1 MEENKRYEDKIP
13 MINYCRKDKF
23 AENNLPCDDIMIAK
37 CEDKKTLDITAQG
50 EYWKAMFSDE
60 VPVLNMP
67 LDYRRPSVQSFR
79 CSAVATSIQGKLA
92 ADIEEI
98 QRKTETTDYMIFM
111 SALMILL
118 SKYTGQQDIVI
129 GSPML
134 GRTHKATK
142 NLPGMLVNTLAFR
155 GKPEKTKRYSDFL
168 NEIKEICLNA
178 YENQDYPFEKL
189 IEEVSAN
196 RESSR
201 NPLFDIM
208 FVLQN
213 YDHGTGSFDTMEMEK
228 LDKCEWHRAAR
239 FDLSV
244 IVTKQRDGYKIVLE
258 YCEDLYTEETAELL
272 KNHYINLVKEIATD
286 CEQLIGKI
294 NVLDENE
301 KKNILYDFNKT
312 ELDFSKDKVIAE
324 LFEEMVESSPDNLAV
339 IFGEEK
345 VTYGELNR
353 RANCLANKLRH
364 MGIGNNDFV
373 AIMTERSVEM
383 IAGILSII
391 KSGAAYVPVDPGYP
405 RDRIEYMISDSSPKA
420 ILVYNTNIE
429 TELPV
434 IDLKDK
440 SVWEGN
446 GQNLEILS
454 KPEDIA
460 YVIYTSGTTGRPKG
474 VMVENHGIAN
484 LKSYFESSFKI
495 TPKDNVLQFAN
506 ISFDAS
512 VWEMSMGL
520 LTGATLVVVPS
531 EYIMDTVLFEKYCSD
546 NNVTVA
552 TLPPQY
558 YLTLNDF
565 APRLLITAGSESSK
579 KIIEKTG
586 TDTSYINAYGP
597 TETTVCATHWEYVK
611 SETVRDSIPIGKPI
625 PNTKVYILNGMDLC
639 GIGMPGELCIAG
651 AGIARG
657 YLNRPELTQERFIDN
672 PYGEGKI
679 YRSGDLARWLPDG
692 NIEYLGRIDEQVKI
706 RGYRIELGEI
716 ENVIRKID
724 YITDA
729 TVIVREDSQGE
740 KAIFAYMVSNEEID
754 SEEIRNII
762 AKSLPDY
769 MIPAYLMQL
778 DNIPLN
784 RNGKVDKKALP
795 AIKASTDS
803 YKAPRNKLEN
813 IICQAFCEVLK
824 LDKVGIFDSFFE
836 LGGHSLRAT
845 MLVNLI
851 EEKAGVRL
859 SHKDIFLYRTPEKIA
874 ATVNQGTTNEYNP
887 ISAAAVKEY
896 YSMSSAQQRLYMV
909 AQIDETGVAY
919 NLPCV
924 YEIKGMLDREKFENV
939 VKKLVER
946 HEILRTSFLM
956 INGEPVQSVSKDT
969 KVDLEFVNAEKEDI
983 DEMLKGFVRPF
994 DLSRAPLMRITVV
1007 NTGDGSSLL
1016 LLDMHHIIADG
1027 ISMNVLM
1034 SEMACLYSNGTL
1046 PELRVQFKDYC
1057 EWIKTGDV
1065 TTQGEYWKAMFSDEV
1080 PVLNMPLDYR
1090 RPPVQSFRGKA
1101 VADFIQG
1108 ELAADIEKIQ
1118 RKTETTDYM
1127 IFMSALMILLSKYS
1141 GQQDIVI
1148 GSPMSGRTHKDTQ
1161 NIPGMFVNTLAF
1173 RGKPEKSKMYSDF
1186 LNEIKEICLNA
1197 YENQDYP
1204 FEKLIEEVSANRESS
1219 RNPLFDIM
1227 FVLQN
1232 YDHGTGSF
1240 DTMEMEKLDKCE
1252 WHRAARF
1259 DLSVIVTKQRDG
1271 YKIVLEYCE
1280 DLYTEETAEL
1290 LKNHYINLVKEI
1302 ATDCEQLI
1310 GKINV
1315 LDENEKKNILYD
1327 FNKTELDF
1335 SKDKV
1340 IAELFEE
1347 MVESSP
1353 DNLAVIFGEEKVTYG
1368 ELNRRANCLANK
1380 LRHMGIGNNDF
1391 VAIMTERSVEMIA
1404 GILSIIKSGAAYV
1417 PVDPGY
1423 PRDRIEYM
1431 ISDSSPKAILVYNT
1445 NIETELPVIDL
1456 KDKSVWEGNG
1466 QNLEILSKPEDI
1478 AYVIYT
1484 SGTTGRP
1491 KGVMVENHGIANL
1504 KSYFESSFKITPKDN
1519 VLQFANIS
1527 FDASVWEMSMGL
1539 LTGATLVVVPSE
1551 YIMDTVLFEKY
1562 CSDNNVTV
1570 ATLPPQYYLTL
1581 NDFAPRLLITAGSES
1596 SKKIIEK
1603 TGTDTSYINA
1613 YGPTE
1618 TTVCATHWEYVK
1630 SETVRDSIPI
1640 GKPIPNTK
1648 VYILNGM
1655 DLCGIGMPGEL
1666 CIAGAGIARGYL
1678 NRPEL
1683 TQERFIDNPYGEGK
1697 IYRSGDLARW
1707 LPDGNIEY
1715 LGRIDEQ
1722 VKIRGYRIELGEIDS
1737 VLKSLNEIKDAVTI
1751 IREQNNE
1758 KFLCSY
1764 IVSDL
1769 KQNTDSIREQ
1779 IKNILTEYMVPSFI
1793 MQVESIALNRNGKV
1807 NKDLLPE
1814 IHTARE
1820 EDYTPPQNEDEKVL
1834 CQTFEEIL
1842 SLDKVSVNV
1851 DFFELGGDS
1860 IKAIRIISKLKD
1872 LGYRVSVKDIMLGRS
1887 IRNISK
1893 YIKKETGVILQ
1904 DDGELTGEVKLT
1916 PIQKLFYKWE
1926 LSNLNHLNQSVMVK
1940 TQHFDREALKAVLGE
1955 IAIHHDMLRAVF
1967 CDGRQ
1972 NVLSVEESSLY
1983 ELEEY
1988 DVSHIPFEK
1997 VQEYISEKCN
2007 IIQGSFDLEKG
2018 PLMKAVL
2025 FAGDKEEHLMLCIH
2039 HLVVDGVSWRIIL
2052 DDLNNGYKQ
2061 YISGHEIKLPPKS
2074 ASYKSWSEKLEQY
2087 SKNQEILSQLEYWN
2101 NVKNKVKEFSLGER
2115 FFASEAKQERNLIKE
2130 KICLDQEFTYKLTR
2144 SAWRKYNTEI
2154 NDLLLTALGCTLYK
2168 ATQANNIAITLESH
2182 GRHEIDSSIQIERT
2196 VGWFTNI
2203 YPVVLAISGDLKK
2216 DIISVKETLRKVPDN
2231 GIGFGLIKEMDGV
2244 KTEVG
2249 FNYLGEI
2256 NESDTFAGAEI
2267 KSSEFTTGE
2276 DRGRDNYFD
2285 SSILIDGQIVNGELV
2300 FEILYDCSKYG
2311 NEFIKLIKKEFK
2323 NTLEEIILHCTEND
2337 EVIKT
2342 VSDVGA
2348 ESLEDFELDELSKL
2362 MDLL

>member
-13 MINYCRKDKF
+13 MVNYCSKDIF
-23 AENNLPCDDIMIAK
+23 AENNLPCDDIMIPK
-37 CEDKKTLDITAQG
+37 FEDKKTVDITAQG
-50 EYWKAMFSDE
+50 EYWKTMFSDE

-67 LDYRRPSVQSFR
+67 LDYRRPSIQSFR
-79 CSAVATSIQGKLA
+79 GRAVAAGIQGKLA
-92 ADIEEI
+92 ADIEKI

-129 GSPML
+129 GSPMS
-134 GRTHKATK
+134 GRTHKDTQ
-142 NLPGMLVNTLAFR
+142 NIPGMFVNTLAFR
-155 GKPEKTKRYSDFL
+155 GKPEKTKRYSEFL
-168 NEIKEICLNA
+168 SEVKEICLNA

-189 IEEVSAN
+189 IELVSAN

-213 YDHGTGSFDTMEMEK
+213 YDHGTASFDTMEMQE

-239 FDLSV
+239 FDLAV

-258 YCEDLYTEETAELL
+258 YCEDLYAEETAELL
-272 KNHYINLVKEIATD
+272 KNHYINLVKEIASN

-294 NVLDENE
+294 DVLDENE
-301 KKNILYDFNKT
+301 KKSILYDFNKT
-312 ELDFSKDKVIAE
+312 ELDFPKDKVMAE

-353 RANCLANKLRH
+353 RANCLADRLRH
-364 MGIGNNDFV
+364 MGIGKNDFV

-383 IAGILSII
+383 IAGILGII

-405 RDRIEYMISDSSPKA
+405 KDRIEYMISDSSPKA

-434 IDLKDK
+434 IDLKDNTI
-440 SVWEGN
+440 WEGDR
-446 GQNLEILS
+446 QNLEILS
-454 KPEDIA
+454 RPEDVA

-520 LTGATLVVVPS
+520 LTGATLIVVPS
-531 EYIMDTVLFEKYCSD
+531 ECIMDTLLFEKYCSD

-558 YLTLNDF
+558 YLTLNNF

-579 KIIEKTG
+579 KIIEKVG
-586 TDTSYINAYGP
+586 TDIRYINAYGP

-611 SETVRDSIPIGKPI
+611 SEAVRDSIPIGKPI
-625 PNTKVYILNGMDLC
+625 PNTKVYILNGTELC

-651 AGIARG
+651 AGITRG
-657 YLNRPELTQERFIDN
+657 YLNRLELTHERFIDN

-729 TVIVREDSQGE
+729 AVIAREDSKGE
-740 KAIFAYMVSNEEID
+740 KAIFAYMVSTGEID

-784 RNGKVDKKALP
+784 RNGKVDKKALL
-795 AIKASTDS
+795 AIKASIDG
-803 YKAPRNKLEN
+803 YKAPRNKLEHV
-813 IICQAFCEVLK
+813 ICEAFCEVLK

-874 ATVNQGTTNEYNP
+874 NAVNQSATNEYNP
-887 ISAAAVKEY
+887 ISAVAVKEY
-896 YSMSSAQQRLYMV
+896 YTMSPAQQRLYMV
-909 AQIDETGVAY
+909 AQIDETGIAY

-924 YEIKGMLDREKFENV
+924 YEIKGRLERERFENA
-939 VKKLVER
+939 VKKLVAR
-946 HEILRTSFLM
+946 HEILRTSFTM
-956 INGEPVQSVSKDT
+956 VNGEPVQTVSKD
-969 KVDLEFVNAEKEDI
+969 VYISLEFVDAEKEEI
-983 DEMLKGFVRPF
+983 DEILKGFVKPF
-994 DLSRAPLMRITVV
+994 DLGRAPLMRATVI
-1007 NTGDGSSLL
+1007 NTGEGSSLL

-1027 ISMNVLM
+1027 ISMNILL
-1034 SEMACLYSNGTL
+1034 SELSSLYGNGTL
-1046 PELRVQFKDYC
+1046 PELRVQFKDYS
-1057 EWIKTGDV
+1057 EWLKTVDI
-1065 TTQGEYWKAMFSDEV
+1065 TAQGEYWKTMFSDEV

-1090 RPPVQSFRGKA
+1090 RPSVQSFRGRA
-1101 VADFIQG
+1101 VATCIQG
-1108 ELAADIEKIQ
+1108 ELATDIEKIQ

-1127 IFMSALMILLSKYS
+1127 IFMSALMILLSKYT

-1173 RGKPEKSKMYSDF
+1173 RGKPEKTKRYSEF
-1186 LNEIKEICLNA
+1186 LSEVKEICLNA

-1204 FEKLIEEVSANRESS
+1204 FEKLIELVSANRESS

-1232 YDHGTGSF
+1232 YDHGTASF
-1240 DTMEMEKLDKCE
+1240 DTMEMQELDKCE

-1259 DLSVIVTKQRDG
+1259 DLAVIVTKQRDG

-1280 DLYTEETAEL
+1280 DLYAEETAEL

-1302 ATDCEQLI
+1302 ASNCEQLI
-1310 GKINV
+1310 GRIDV
-1315 LDENEKKNILYD
+1315 LDENEKKSILYD

-1335 SKDKV
+1335 PKEKV
-1340 IAELFEE
+1340 MAELFEE
-1347 MVESSP
+1347 MVESSS

-1368 ELNRRANCLANK
+1368 ELNRRANCLAGR
-1380 LRHMGIGNNDF
+1380 LRHMGIGKNDF

-1404 GILSIIKSGAAYV
+1404 GILGIIKSGAAYV

-1423 PRDRIEYM
+1423 PKDRIEYM

-1456 KDKSVWEGNG
+1456 KDNTIWEGDR
-1466 QNLEILSKPEDI
+1466 QNLEILSRPEDV

-1539 LTGATLVVVPSE
+1539 LTGATLIVVPSE
-1551 YIMDTVLFEKY
+1551 CIMDTLLFEKY

-1581 NDFAPRLLITAGSES
+1581 NNFAPRLLITAGSES

-1603 TGTDTSYINA
+1603 VGTDIRYINA

-1618 TTVCATHWEYVK
+1618 TTVCATHWEYK
-1630 SETVRDSIPI
+1630 KCEAVRDSIPI

-1648 VYILNGM
+1648 VYILNGTE
-1655 DLCGIGMPGEL
+1655 LCGIGMPGEL

-1678 NRPEL
+1678 NRLEL
-1683 TQERFIDNPYGEGK
+1683 THERFIDNPYGEGK

-1707 LPDGNIEY
+1707 LPDRNIEY

-1737 VLKSLNEIKDAVTI
+1737 VLKSLDKIKDAVTI

-1758 KFLCSY
+1758 KLLCSY

-1769 KQNTDSIREQ
+1769 KQNTDRIREQ
-1779 IKNILTEYMVPSFI
+1779 IKNILPSFI

-1807 NKDLLPE
+1807 NKGLLPE
-1814 IHTARE
+1814 IQSVRG

-1842 SLDKVSVNV
+1842 SLEKVSVNV

-1872 LGYRVSVKDIMLGRS
+1872 LGYKVSVKDIMLGRS

-1893 YIKKETGVILQ
+1893 YIKKDAGVILQ
-1904 DDGELTGEVKLT
+1904 DDTELAGEVKLT
-1916 PIQKLFYKWE
+1916 PIQKSFYRWE

-1940 TQHFDREALKAVLGE
+1940 TQHFDREAIKAVLGE

-1967 CDGRQ
+1967 CNSRQ
-1972 NVLSVEESSLY
+1972 YVLRVEESSLY

-1988 DVSHIPFEK
+1988 DVSHIPYEK
-1997 VQEYISEKCN
+1997 LQVYINEKCN
-2007 IIQGSFDLEKG
+2007 IIQGSFNLEKG
-2018 PLMKAVL
+2018 PLIKAVL
-2025 FAGDKEEHLMLCIH
+2025 FSNKEEEHLMLCIH

-2052 DDLNNGYKQ
+2052 EDLNNGYKQ
-2061 YISGHEIKLPPKS
+2061 YISGQKIKFPPKS
-2074 ASYKSWSEKLEQY
+2074 TSYKSWSEKLEQY
-2087 SKNQEILSQLEYWN
+2087 SQSQEILSQLEYWN
-2101 NVKNKVKEFSLGER
+2101 NVKNQVQEFSLGER
-2115 FFASEAKQERNLIKE
+2115 FLPSEGIQERDLIKE
-2130 KICLDQEFTYKLTR
+2130 ELCIDQEFTYKLTR
-2144 SAWRKYNTEI
+2144 SAWKKYNTEI
-2154 NDLLLTALGCTLYK
+2154 NDLLLTALGGTLYK
-2168 ATQANNIAITLESH
+2168 ATHSESIAITLESH
-2182 GRHEIDSSIQIERT
+2182 GRHEIDSSMQIERT

-2203 YPVVLAISGDLKK
+2203 YPVVLVMSGDLKK
-2216 DIISVKETLRKVPDN
+2216 DIISVKETLRKVPGN
-2231 GIGFGLIKEMDGV
+2231 GIGFGLLKEMEGV
-2244 KTEVG
+2244 KTEVS

-2256 NESDTFAGAEI
+2256 NESDSLSGMEI

-2276 DRGRDNYFD
+2276 DRGRHNYFD
-2285 SSILIDGQIVNGELV
+2285 NSLLIDGQIVNGKLV
-2300 FEILYDCSKYG
+2300 FEILYDCSKYS
-2311 NEFIKLIKKEFK
+2311 NEFIAGIKKEFK
-2323 NTLEEIILHCTEND
+2323 GTLEEIILHCTEND